1 LSKKGARSEEREPKE
16 KAAPKQAPKQAS
28 SAGFWVMLVV
38 VGVAAYTLIQ
48 MQVGRP
54 KAPDPYAGLP
64 MPPLHATGWLN
75 TSRPVTA
82 ADLQGKVVLFDYWA
96 TWCGPCVRGLPE
108 VIAFHKR
115 FRDAGVVVIG
125 LTSEDGPAAQH
136 VKNFVET
143 RDGMEWPIG
152 YGAGQTFQMMGV
164 EGIPMYVLYDRT
176 GTSVWGGHS
185 LNGLEAAAI
194 EALAKGR

>member
-1 LSKKGARSEEREPKE
+1 LSKRDAKKSEEREPKE
-16 KAAPKQAPKQAS
+16 KAAPKQAS

-38 VGVAAYTLIQ
+38 VGIAAYTLIQ
-48 MQVGRP
+48 MQAGRP

-64 MPPLHATGWLN
+64 MPPLQATGWLN
-75 TSRPVTA
+75 TNRPVTA

-96 TWCGPCVRGLPE
+96 TWCGPCVRSLPE
-108 VIAFHKR
+108 VIAFHRR

-125 LTSEDGPAAQH
+125 LTSEDGPAAQQ

-143 RDGMEWPIG
+143 RDVMEWPIG
-152 YGAGQTFQMMGV
+152 YGAGQTFQMMGIQ
-164 EGIPMYVLYDRT
+164 GIPTYVLYDRT

-185 LNGLEAAAI
+185 LAGLEAAAI
-194 EALAKGR
+194 EALAKPR